1 MDGEARVAEEPSG
14 QPDGL
19 LVRLGPGSLVAGYR
33 LERRIGAGG
42 MAVVFRAHEERL
54 GRMVALKIL
63 PPMLSGDREFRGRFI
78 RESRL
83 ATAVD
88 DPHILPIYGAGEA
101 DGVLFIAMR
110 LVTGGDLSS
119 VIRRE
124 GPLAPGRPMSFI
136 APVAAALDAAHDA
149 GLVHRD
155 VKPANILVD
164 IRPGRPEHVYLSDFG
179 LSKSAMSVTGLTGT
193 GQFMGTPDY
202 CAPEQIAGQPVTG
215 QADQYTLGCVA
226 FTLLTG
232 QMPFVR
238 DEPMAAM
245 WAHVSQPPPSMTA
258 LRPDLPEAVDHVMA
272 RVLAKAPEDRFR
284 DCQEFTAALGQALRA
299 PRSGPRPMSRTP
311 ASPAFRTPTVV
322 PQADHASGAATHS
335 ARRGQVPG
343 PAAHRRRR
351 RALWTGVMVGVVVVL
366 VAGGIVVEGSILS
379 APRTRSLPPPQHTPA
394 AATLAGTLT
403 DPGGESVGAIAF
415 GDNGTTLTTADAD
428 GSAYV
433 WNTRTRGLMT
443 TLTGFGS
450 PVGPASFSPGADE
463 LATYDGQSVAVWNL
477 TTQQRIGTVSS
488 SDCPCALGPGGTEIA
503 ATYSSIERLAV
514 ISDVSA
520 GTIEGTFAGEG
531 TTSHLATLALS
542 ADGELLAV
550 NYVDHRTY
558 LFDIQANRDLGA
570 LTGSGSEGTNEM
582 VFSAD
587 GTTLATGD
595 KNGSTYVWNVATH
608 HLIAALPDPDRAAI
622 ELVALSP
629 DGKLLATS
637 GGSGRVYLWN
647 VSRHKIIATV
657 PAPGQETPFCAAFSP
672 SGTTL
677 AVTGND
683 KTYLYN
689 LHT

>member
-1 MDGEARVAEEPSG
+1 
-14 QPDGL
+14 
-19 LVRLGPGSLVAGYR
+19 
-33 LERRIGAGG
+33 
-42 MAVVFRAHEERL
+42 
-54 GRMVALKIL
+54 
-63 PPMLSGDREFRGRFI
+63 
-78 RESRL
+78 
-83 ATAVD
+83 
-88 DPHILPIYGAGEA
+88 
-101 DGVLFIAMR
+101 
-110 LVTGGDLSS
+110 
-119 VIRRE
+119 
-124 GPLAPGRPMSFI
+124 
-136 APVAAALDAAHDA
+136 
-149 GLVHRD
+149 
-155 VKPANILVD
+155 
-164 IRPGRPEHVYLSDFG
+164 
-179 LSKSAMSVTGLTGT
+179 
-193 GQFMGTPDY
+193 
-202 CAPEQIAGQPVTG
+202 
-215 QADQYTLGCVA
+215 
-226 FTLLTG
+226 
-232 QMPFVR
+232 
-238 DEPMAAM
+238 
-245 WAHVSQPPPSMTA
+245 
-258 LRPDLPEAVDHVMA
+258 
-272 RVLAKAPEDRFR
+272 
-284 DCQEFTAALGQALRA
+284 
-299 PRSGPRPMSRTP
+299 
-311 ASPAFRTPTVV
+311 
-322 PQADHASGAATHS
+322 
-335 ARRGQVPG
+335 
-343 PAAHRRRR
+343 
-351 RALWTGVMVGVVVVL
+351 MVGVVVVL

-433 WNTRTRGLMT
+433 WNTRTR
-443 TLTGFGS
+443 
-450 PVGPASFSPGADE
+450 GADE